1 MTPVPARKI
10 NVLLDRLNAL
20 LQRAN
25 EQPIDELEWQRLRQ
39 EARPLLAT
47 DPQEARMVLGILAA
61 LRGDEATAMQ
71 EFEAA
76 RTLGWTPAWALN
88 RATMLARFHRMEDA
102 LNEGMTVVEHGPGS
116 AFYLPALREAAEWA
130 YAVGR
135 LHLAADLLK
144 AFRQHHPEP
153 LPPDLHDLEDSLA
166 RFVPVA
172 DALELTDDLMAEM
185 QAPAWALI
193 RAQGFQRRVAMT
205 DAAHNDGDLF
215 LSRAFRVPLP
225 FEAAYRLDLRLV
237 EAYADSEA
245 DWPIERFVVS
255 LRAQDPA

>member
-1 MTPVPARKI
+1 MAPVPARKI
-10 NVLLDRLNAL
+10 KVLLDRLNAL

-47 DPQEARMVLGILAA
+47 DPQEARMALGILAA

-76 RTLGWTPAWALN
+76 RTLGWTSAWALN

-102 LNEGMTVVEHGPGS
+102 LNEVMTVVKQGPGS
-116 AFYLPALREAAEWA
+116 GYQPALREAAEWA
-130 YAVGR
+130 YAIGR

-153 LPPDLHDLEDSLA
+153 LPPDLIDLEDSLA

-172 DALELTDDLMAEM
+172 EALELTDDLMAEM

-193 RAQGFQRRVAMT
+193 REQGFRRMVAIT
-205 DAAHNDGDLF
+205 DAAHNDGDAF

-237 EAYADSEA
+237 EEYADSEA

-255 LRAQDPA
+255 LRAQEPA